1 WDVRGAAS
9 VGRADAGARGGVLAS
24 RRASA
29 TNLRPRRRPMRTKP
43 CFTQADVRQMMA
55 ACIAEAEK
63 NDWEVTVAICDDA
76 GVLISL
82 ERMDGAPAI
91 SATVA
96 PDKAKASALT
106 KQPTKFWEDRV
117 KERPAFTTFP
127 AGSLIQGAV
136 PIIYDGECVG
146 GIGVS

>member
-1 WDVRGAAS
+1 MQV
-9 VGRADAGARGGVLAS
+9 DAKMMM
-24 RRASA
+24 SA
-29 TNLRPRRRPMRTKP
+29 CL
-43 CFTQADVRQMMA
+43 
-55 ACIAEAEK
+55 AEAEK
-63 NDWEVTVAICDDA
+63 NGWEVTIAIVDDA
-76 GVLISL
+76 GVLITL

-117 KERPAFTTFP
+117 KERPAFANFP

-136 PIIYDGECVG
+136 PVIYDGECVG
-146 GIGVS
+146 AIGVSGVQSSQDEQIARAGVAALK

>member
-1 WDVRGAAS
+1 
-9 VGRADAGARGGVLAS
+9 
-24 RRASA
+24 
-29 TNLRPRRRPMRTKP
+29 MRTKP
-43 CFTQADVRQMMA
+43 CLTQADVRQMMA

-63 NDWEVTVAICDDA
+63 NDWEVTIAICDDA
-76 GVLISL
+76 GVLLNL

-96 PDKAKASALT
+96 PEKARASALT

-117 KERPAFTTFP
+117 KERPAFANFP

-136 PIIYDGECVG
+136 PVIYDGECVG
-146 GIGVS
+146 AIGWLGVWSTQEGQIAGARRGTPP

>member
-1 WDVRGAAS
+1 
-9 VGRADAGARGGVLAS
+9 
-24 RRASA
+24 
-29 TNLRPRRRPMRTKP
+29 
-43 CFTQADVRQMMA
+43 MMA
-55 ACIAEAEK
+55 ACLAEAEK
-63 NDWEVTVAICDDA
+63 NDWEVTIAIVDDA
-76 GVLISL
+76 GVLIAL

-117 KERPAFTTFP
+117 KERPAFANFP

-136 PIIYDGECVG
+136 PVIYDGECVG
-146 GIGVS
+146 GIGVSGVQSSQDEQIARAGVAALQ